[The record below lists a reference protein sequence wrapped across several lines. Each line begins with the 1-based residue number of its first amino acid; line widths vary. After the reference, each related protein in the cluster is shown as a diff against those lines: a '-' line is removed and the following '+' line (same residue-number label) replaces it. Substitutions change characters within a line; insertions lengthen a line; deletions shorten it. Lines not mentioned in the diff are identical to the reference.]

1 MPDEIVIEVENLT
14 KRFGPVEALRNLSFK
29 VPEGVAGLIGPN
41 GAGKTTTIKILMG
54 LLRPDEGNAEVFGLN
69 CWKDS
74 LKIRGKIGFLPEK
87 AAFYDHMT
95 GLDYLILISEL
106 KGLQNSRNEASKALS
121 LVELE
126 SEAQNRRVREY
137 SAGMRQRLGLA
148 QALLGTPELVILDE
162 PTSNLDPLG
171 RIQFLDVINK
181 LSKEAGVAFLIS
193 SHILPELEK
202 VCDYVVLMDKGRAL
216 KAGSLNQLLSKITTS
231 TFRMK
236 VQPKEKFVELLK
248 REAYVRS
255 LWLEKDLVF
264 VVVGEVE
271 DFKRRLPVLLLE
283 AQASLEELEV
293 EGKSLESLFKTSLG
307 G

>member
-14 KRFGPVEALRNLSFK
+14 KRFGPVEALRNLSFN
-29 VPEGVAGLIGPN
+29 VPKGVAGVIGPN

-54 LLRPDEGNAEVFGLN
+54 LLRPDKGNAEVFGLN

-74 LKIRGKIGFLPEK
+74 LKIRQKIGFLPEK
-87 AAFYDHMT
+87 TAFYDHMT
-95 GLDYLILISEL
+95 GLNYLILISEL
-106 KGLQNSRNEASKALS
+106 KGLENSRNEASKVLS

-171 RIQFLDVINK
+171 RIQFLDVIKK
-181 LSKEAGVAFLIS
+181 LGKEAGVAFLIS

-216 KAGSLNQLLSKITTS
+216 KAGSLNQLLSKITAG

-248 REAYVRS
+248 REAYVRR
-255 LWLEKDLVF
+255 LWLEEDLVF

-283 AQASLEELEV
+283 AQASLEELKD

>member
-1 MPDEIVIEVENLT
+1 MPDETVIEVENLT

-41 GAGKTTTIKILMG
+41 GAGKTTTIKILTG
-54 LLRPDEGNAEVFGLN
+54 LLRPDKGNAEVFGLN

-74 LKIRGKIGFLPEK
+74 LKIRRKIGFLPEK
-87 AAFYDHMT
+87 TAFYDHMT
-95 GLDYLILISEL
+95 GLGYLILISEL

-231 TFRMK
+231 TFRIK

-255 LWLEKDLVF
+255 LWLEEDLVF

-271 DFKRRLPVLLLE
+271 NFKRRLPVLLLE